1 VRASPPDL
9 RGGPPAGPRP
19 TVSVV
24 VPFLGD
30 RAAAEALLARL
41 GGLSLG
47 AGDEVICADNTATGT
62 LGRASGRA
70 GAESGAIRVV
80 PARAV
85 RSSYHARNRGV
96 RAAGGE
102 WLLFLDA
109 DCLAPAGLLDAY
121 LRDPIPAGC
130 GALAGRILGEPRQRS
145 LLARYARSR
154 RFLAFAGAPSDE
166 PASNEGVGAAAGGNI
181 LVRRAAFGAVGGF
194 PDAIRS
200 GGDVELCRRLRAGG
214 WEIGLRPEAIVVH
227 PHRERLL
234 PFLGTVA
241 RYAGEPGASRRWP
254 LPRELARA
262 MLDAARR
269 LLAGELEEATFRA
282 IDGLALIAHNLGYR
296 ASNRAPARGR
306 QWVSS

>member
-1 VRASPPDL
+1 M
-9 RGGPPAGPRP
+9 
-19 TVSVV
+19 SVV

-30 RAAAEALLARL
+30 LAAAEDLLVRL

-47 AGDEVICADNTATGT
+47 ARDEVICADNTATGT
-62 LGRASGRA
+62 LGRTAGRP
-70 GAESGAIRVV
+70 GAEMRAIRVV
-80 PARAV
+80 PAPAV
-85 RSSYHARNRGV
+85 RSSYHARNRGA
-96 RAAGGE
+96 REAAGE

-109 DCLAPAGLLDAY
+109 DCLAPVDLLDAY
-121 LRDPIPAGC
+121 LRDRIPAGC

-166 PASNEGVGAAAGGNI
+166 PASIEGVRAAAGGNL
-181 LVRRAAFGAVGGF
+181 LVRRAAFEAVGGF

-200 GGDVELCRRLRAGG
+200 GGDIELCRRLRAGG
-214 WEIGLRPEAIVVH
+214 WEIGVRPGAIVVH
-227 PHRERLL
+227 PHRDRLL

-241 RYAGEPGASRRWP
+241 RYAAGSRWLDAGEPGASRRWP

-269 LLAGELEEATFRA
+269 LLAGEREEATFRA

-296 ASNRAPARGR
+296 TSNRAPARGR